1 MAGYIGT
8 KAAVVTPG
16 AERKKVF
23 SITTTTTS
31 LTGLAYTPGFV
42 HVFHNGVRLV
52 DGTDYTATNGTSL
65 TLTTAAQNGD
75 EVVVISYATFQTSDT
90 VSASAGGTFS
100 GDITINGSLSV
111 DGGTIK
117 LDGNYPV
124 GTNNVALGNTALDS
138 NVSGA
143 SNTAIGAEA
152 LKANTTA
159 SYNTAVGYQAGYTN
173 ATGAITAIGAFAGK
187 TYNTSG
193 TENWGSTFVGVSSG
207 ENTNTG
213 VNNAALG
220 GYSLRLNTTGS
231 QNVAI
236 GAAALYSN
244 TTASNNTAVGYQA
257 GYSNTTATHN
267 TFIGRGSG
275 YSTTTGGDNVALG
288 SSALYTNAEGTSN
301 TSIGYSSMYYNTSG
315 TNNVALGKD
324 ALQNNTTAS
333 NNTAVG
339 YQAGFDNATGERCTF
354 IGNGAGEN
362 STVSDNTFVGQNS
375 GSAIT
380 SGDANTILGR
390 FSGNEGGLDI
400 RTSNNNIVLS
410 DGDGNPRAH
419 YDASASRWNLG
430 PTINRTFIATASV
443 GDNASVGNNVCIL
456 FSGGI
461 LPGDGNS
468 NPLDNS
474 LNVGSGTYRWG
485 TIFAATG
492 TINTSD
498 ADAKQDVEDLS
509 DAERRVAVR
518 IKTLMKKYRFKDA
531 VAEKG
536 DAARIHVGVI
546 AQDVQAAFAA
556 EGLDAARYGLFCSD
570 TWYEVDGQGLDED
583 KKAYTQDTLGAVEKT
598 RLGVR
603 YDELLAFII
612 AAL

>member
-8 KAAVVTPG
+8 KASVVSSG

-23 SITTTTTS
+23 DITTTTTS
-31 LTGLAYTPGFV
+31 LTGCSYTPNQV

-52 DGTDYTATNGTSL
+52 DGTDYTATDGSTV

-117 LDGNYPV
+117 LDGDYPV
-124 GTNNVALGNTALDS
+124 GNFNTALGDTALDS
-138 NVSGA
+138 IIDGSGNVAVGHAAVTALTSGTLNTGVGYIA
-143 SNTAIGAEA
+143 LDANTTGSANTALGAA
-152 LKANTTA
+152 SLGANTTA
-159 SYNTAVGYQAGYTN
+159 SNNTAVGYQAAYNTTTGGN
-173 ATGAITAIGAFAGK
+173 LVATG
-187 TYNTSG
+187 Y
-193 TENWGSTFVGVSSG
+193 
-207 ENTNTG
+207 
-213 VNNAALG
+213 
-220 GYSLRLNTTGS
+220 
-231 QNVAI
+231 Q
-236 GAAALYSN
+236 ALYSN
-244 TTASNNTAVGYQA
+244 TTGNDNNAFGWQALYANTTGSNNTSLGFRSLYSNTDASNNTAVGYQA

-333 NNTAVG
+333 NNTAIG
-339 YQAGFDNATGERCTF
+339 AAAGFDNATGERCTF

-400 RTSNNNIVLS
+400 RTSSNHIVIS
-410 DGDGNPRAH
+410 DGDGNPRLWFNASGNIF
-419 YDASASRWNLG
+419 APALGSASTANNDVRYSTANGALYYQTSSARYKENIADLEFDTSNLYNLRPVSFDDKTTG
-430 PTINRTFIATASV
+430 ERCYGLIAEETFEQIPELVVTREIDGEAVPDSIPYSMLSV
-443 GDNASVGNNVCIL
+443 AIL
-456 FSGGI
+456 NEMKK
-461 LPGDGNS
+461 LKAE
-468 NPLDNS
+468 LE
-474 LNVGSGTYRWG
+474 
-485 TIFAATG
+485 
-492 TINTSD
+492 
-498 ADAKQDVEDLS
+498 DAK
-509 DAERRVAVR
+509 
-518 IKTLMKKYRFKDA
+518 
-531 VAEKG
+531 
-536 DAARIHVGVI
+536 ARI
-546 AQDVQAAFAA
+546 
-556 EGLDAARYGLFCSD
+556 
-570 TWYEVDGQGLDED
+570 T
-583 KKAYTQDTLGAVEKT
+583 
-598 RLGVR
+598 
-603 YDELLAFII
+603 
-612 AAL
+612 ALEAN

>member
-31 LTGLAYTPGFV
+31 LTGLAYAPGFV

-100 GDITINGSLSV
+100 GGITINGSLSV

-339 YQAGFDNATGERCTF
+339 YQAGFDNATGVRCTF
-354 IGNGAGEN
+354 IGNSAGEN

-400 RTSNNNIVLS
+400 RTLSNRIVLS
-410 DGDGNPRAH
+410 DGDGNPRLNFGTQGTG
-419 YDASASRWNLG
+419 ASGWRLFGASHTN
-430 PTINRTFIATASV
+430 T
-443 GDNASVGNNVCIL
+443 NAIGCGEALQIL
-456 FSGGI
+456 SENDGSNFFGI
-461 LPGDGNS
+461 LINFDQSIHGGNV
-468 NPLDNS
+468 NNLRFFNRGVGV
-474 LNVGSGTYRWG
+474 VGSITSG
-485 TIFAATG
+485 ATS
-492 TINTSD
+492 TAYNTSSD
-498 ADAKQDVEDLS
+498 YRLKEDLQPMVNS
-509 DAERRVAVR
+509 VDRLMALKPVNFAWKTNGDRVDGFLAHEVQD
-518 IKTLMKKYRFKDA
+518 IVPEAIVGAKDA
-531 VAEKG
+531 V
-536 DAARIHVGVI
+536 DADGNPVYQGIDQSKLVPLLTAALQEALTEIASLKAR
-546 AQDVQAAFAA
+546 
-556 EGLDAARYGLFCSD
+556 LDAANL
-570 TWYEVDGQGLDED
+570 
-583 KKAYTQDTLGAVEKT
+583 
-598 RLGVR
+598 
-603 YDELLAFII
+603 
-612 AAL
+612 

>member
-100 GDITINGSLSV
+100 NAVTVNGSLSV

-339 YQAGFDNATGERCTF
+339 YQAGLDNATGERCTF

-410 DGDGNPRAH
+410 DGDGNPRSYYTNKWHFFADSPSTNAMIVGNTSTTTP
-419 YDASASRWNLG
+419 YILSLAFASTPNNTTSEFLTCGDPSFFRLFIYSNGDVANRNNVYGAISDVKLKENIVDSGSQWDDVKALRIRKYSLKEQASAV
-430 PTINRTFIATASV
+430 PTQ
-443 GDNASVGNNVCIL
+443 L
-456 FSGGI
+456 
-461 LPGDGNS
+461 
-468 NPLDNS
+468 
-474 LNVGSGTYRWG
+474 
-485 TIFAATG
+485 
-492 TINTSD
+492 
-498 ADAKQDVEDLS
+498 
-509 DAERRVAVR
+509 
-518 IKTLMKKYRFKDA
+518 
-531 VAEKG
+531 
-536 DAARIHVGVI
+536 GVI
-546 AQDVQAAFAA
+546 AQEIEAAGMGGLVTEKPDRDPQTNEDLGTVTKQVNYSILYMKAVKA
-556 EGLDAARYGLFCSD
+556 LQEAMERIEQLEARLDAANL
-570 TWYEVDGQGLDED
+570 
-583 KKAYTQDTLGAVEKT
+583 
-598 RLGVR
+598 
-603 YDELLAFII
+603 
-612 AAL
+612 